1 MKRESNKI
9 IFFTGLPRQSWIW
22 LICILFFSALFHLL
36 SIINLDKLV
45 RASSAL
51 PLPRSEPAKVSVKV
65 TRKPKPK
72 PSQEAQDKQQ
82 PDVKGL
88 VETPMNPTEA
98 PKVPSRL
105 GAQDH
110 QTSKETKIADNVPRP
125 KAADPG
131 QAGSDT
137 KAQEAKK
144 AQAVPPQEANDR
156 PAKESLTQQA
166 PEPVLQN
173 KTMLL
178 SPSGTVAAPRPREK
192 QPRNVYESLM
202 PRSDEMAQQVQAGY
216 QDYVS
221 DEAEVG
227 ERVDLNTTNFRY
239 LGYFTT
245 IRKAFELVWTYPAEA
260 VQRGLQGEVKV
271 EFTILRDG
279 RVGRIKIV
287 STSGHKVLDDAV
299 VEALK
304 LASPFSPLPEGMNKD
319 RLTVVG
325 SFRYVLTNYA
335 GAM

>member
-1 MKRESNKI
+1 MKRETNKI
-9 IFFTGLPRQSWIW
+9 TYFIGLPRQGWYW
-22 LICILFFSALFHLL
+22 LFCIVFFSALFHLV
-36 SIINLDKLV
+36 SIVNLDKLV
-45 RASSAL
+45 PASTAL
-51 PLPRSEPAKVSVKV
+51 PTPQSKPARVTVNVKQKPKSKAKKETEETPEPATKN
-65 TRKPKPK
+65 
-72 PSQEAQDKQQ
+72 
-82 PDVKGL
+82 L
-88 VETPMNPTEA
+88 VETPMTPTEK

-110 QTSKETKIADNVPRP
+110 ATAKETKIADSVPRP

-131 QAGSDT
+131 QAGAHE
-137 KAQEAKK
+137 KAQEARK
-144 AQAVPPQEANDR
+144 AQPKAQQPRPQETQKQIAN
-156 PAKESLTQQA
+156 QA
-166 PEPVLQN
+166 SPTLQN

-178 SPSGTVAAPRPREK
+178 SPSGTVAAPRPRER

-202 PRSDEMAQQVQAGY
+202 PRSEEMAQQVQAGY

-221 DEAEVG
+221 DEAEIG

-279 RVGRIKIV
+279 RVGRIRV
-287 STSGHKVLDDAV
+287 VTTSGHKILDDAV
-299 VEALK
+299 VDALK
-304 LASPFSPLPEGMNKD
+304 LASPFAPLPDGMDKD